1 LYGLDCATFTQ
12 RVFAFETAAKRRLKP
27 FLFGRNTSPMNTRAP
42 LAPLT
47 PHDAEP
53 GGQVAVDLG
62 AGKGIDQAIP
72 SRLAREGMVVV
83 ASLASTDAS
92 YITGQV
98 IYVDGGITAPLSPP
112 GQPLWETLIRSKRT
126 RNHSQG
132 LRQ

>member
-12 RVFAFETAAKRRLKP
+12 RVFAVEAAVKRRLKP
-27 FLFGRNTSPMNTRAP
+27 LLIGRNTSPMNTRAP
-42 LAPLT
+42 LAPST

-62 AGKGIDQAIP
+62 AGKGIDQAIAL
-72 SRLAREGMVVV
+72 RLAREGMVVV
-83 ASLASTDAS
+83 VSLASTDAS
-92 YITGQV
+92 YTADQV
-98 IYVDGGITAPLSPP
+98 IYVDGGITAPLSPL
-112 GQPLWETLIRSKRT
+112 GQPLCETLIRPKRT

>member
-1 LYGLDCATFTQ
+1 LYRLGCATFTQ
-12 RVFAFETAAKRRLKP
+12 RVIAFETAAKRRLKP
-27 FLFGRNTSPMNTRAP
+27 FLIWRNTLPVNTRAP
-42 LAPLT
+42 LASST
-47 PHDAEP
+47 PRDAEL
-53 GGQVAVDLG
+53 GGQVAVDFG
-62 AGKGIDQAIP
+62 AGKGIGQVIP
-72 SRLAREGMVVV
+72 SRLACEGMVVV